1 MVSMGLMGLMV
12 RQSKEVKSAE
22 KNHYIKRK
30 MYESN
35 NLIKNAEAVVALL
48 VTQIYLTPRKAQ
60 LL

>member
-1 MVSMGLMGLMV
+1 MGLMV

-30 MYESN
+30 MYEID

-48 VTQIYLTPRKAQ
+48 ATQIYLTPRKAQ

>member
-1 MVSMGLMGLMV
+1 MGLMV
-12 RQSKEVKSAE
+12 RLSKEVKSAE
-22 KNHYIKRK
+22 KNHYINRK